1 MLPLAQRMPYFC
13 SGCPH
18 NSSTKVAP
26 GTLVG
31 GGIGCH
37 AMVAFM
43 PEEQVGEVIGL
54 CQMGGEG
61 AQWMGIAP
69 FVTQRH
75 LVQNLGDGTFA
86 HSGSLA
92 IRAAVASGAN
102 ITFKLLRNSAVA
114 MTGGQRAVGELPVDR
129 LLALL
134 AAEGVRKTVVTT
146 DDPARL
152 RRQLGARR
160 YQARGRHP
168 APRRPDRRAAGT
180 GRDRRRHRADPRPGV
195 RGREAA
201 QAPPRQGGGAGPAG
215 VHQRAGLR
223 GLRRLRPG
231 VQLPVRPAGG
241 HRVRPQD
248 PDPPVVLQPGLLLP
262 QRRLPVV
269 PDRDPGRVAGRR
281 PAAPA
286 AARVAGDARASPS
299 GSSARTASP
308 CASPASAAPA
318 W

>member
-1 MLPLAQRMPYFC
+1 MLPLAQRVPYFC

-114 MTGGQRAVGELPVDR
+114 MTGGQQAVGELPVDR

-134 AAEGVRKTVVTT
+134 AAEGVRKVVVTT

-152 RRQLGARR
+152 RRQLG
-160 YQARGRHP
+160 
-168 APRRPDRRAAGT
+168 RRAPTSGT
-180 GRDRRRHRADPRPGV
+180 A
-195 RGREAA
+195 
-201 QAPPRQGGGAGPAG
+201 
-215 VHQRAGLR
+215 
-223 GLRRLRPG
+223 
-231 VQLPVRPAGG
+231 
-241 HRVRPQD
+241 
-248 PDPPVVLQPGLLLP
+248 
-262 QRRLPVV
+262 
-269 PDRDPGRVAGRR
+269 
-281 PAAPA
+281 
-286 AARVAGDARASPS
+286 
-299 GSSARTASP
+299 TT
-308 CASPASAAPA
+308 
-318 W
+318 